1 MCGNSLGYI
10 VATFNQASGWP
21 GLNPG
26 ADLYADLEDAV
37 NARDW
42 ERAETARTGR
52 RERHVIAEVTEM
64 DEDEIAPQIE
74 REAARWAA
82 LVAKSR
88 G

>member
-1 MCGNSLGYI
+1 MTDHLGYA
-10 VATFNQASGWP
+10 VVTFNQASGQP

-37 NARDW
+37 HARDW
-42 ERAETARTGR
+42 ERAETARAGR
-52 RERHVIAEVTEM
+52 RERYVIAEVTEM
-64 DEDEIAPQIE
+64 DEDEIAPQVE
-74 REAARWAA
+74 REAAWWAA